1 MATPAQIQA
10 NRLNSMKSSGPRSN
24 EGKAASRFNAL
35 KHGID
40 AKSLTIPGED
50 PAELETLALDY
61 HRQLRPVGP
70 LENFFVETIVK
81 SDWDRRR
88 YARIEARVYRLQLAA
103 VAPGPEGAPLPAV
116 GLDLG
121 EVFLN
126 DALKANALQKLFRR
140 QQAAERSYYR
150 ALTELRRAQR
160 ERMEEAAHSDGPADD
175 PAAAVSLEST
185 PIGFVPRDSFLRGAD
200 ALSAAPGGAMGA
212 LPGACPA
219 TPARTIDLQRGYTEK

>member
-10 NRLNSMKSSGPRSN
+10 NRLNAMKSSGPRSN

-61 HRQLRPVGP
+61 HRQLRPDGP
-70 LENFFVETIVK
+70 LEAFFVGTIVK
-81 SDWDRRR
+81 ADWDRRR
-88 YARIEARVYRLQLAA
+88 YARIEAQIMRVQLAA
-103 VAPGPEGAPLPAV
+103 LEEPTETPL
-116 GLDLG
+116 GS
-121 EVFLN
+121 VFLT

-150 ALTELRRAQR
+150 ALAELRRAQC
-160 ERMEEAAHSDGPADD
+160 ERLSEDSHDD
-175 PAAAVSLEST
+175 APLTDPVAAAIARLPQKTLLESM
-185 PIGFVPRDSFLRGAD
+185 PIGFDLRNCWRQGSPLAIPVVPSR
-200 ALSAAPGGAMGA
+200 AP
-212 LPGACPA
+212 LP
-219 TPARTIDLQRGYTEK
+219 K